1 MEFVEFAIVEDDS
14 KMNLYVHTSDGGFHH
29 VRDYD
34 CYYEDYDFTVDA
46 QGRIVE
52 IQSDYSTNYIIRDGR
67 LFEFTFNKGI
77 AGEKEITLSEL
88 LSNTN

>member
-14 KMNLYVHTSDGGFHH
+14 KMNLYIRTNDGSVYH
-29 VRDYD
+29 VKDYHLDETDYELGVSEQGMIDEVLSDYD
-34 CYYEDYDFTVDA
+34 
-46 QGRIVE
+46 
-52 IQSDYSTNYIIRDGR
+52 TNYIIRDGR